1 MCRQCCLLAGI
12 SSYLVLAC
20 SVVRLRCSLW
30 YLVRGIVLY
39 RLTGSHIVLLVL
51 SPAVGRITSL
61 LLSVVYRGRSCLLL
75 LLVASLIVLWHLLQ
89 SVAVPARCSC
99 RLSCRACCLW
109 LSYRASQWPPHG
121 PRGYPQAAR
130 LATLRRGG
138 DFSKR
143 GERQTETRPVPIFMR
158 KVEKNVIFQR
168 KTGEIQF
175 ETGEF
180 QRKTGYD
187 LRSGE

>member
-39 RLTGSHIVLLVL
+39 RLTDSHIVLLVL

-109 LSYRASQWPPHG
+109 LSYRAWSGH
-121 PRGYPQAAR
+121 R
-130 LATLRRGG
+130 LAPVGTLRRPDWRPSGGGG

-158 KVEKNVIFQR
+158 EVKKNVIFQR
-168 KTGEIQF
+168 KTGGIQ
-175 ETGEF
+175 G
-180 QRKTGYD
+180 K
-187 LRSGE
+187 SG